1 MLTFG
6 GNPASDD
13 SMEEEVEEELG
24 ALRDDAIGGTPFGTV
39 EPGEICVIIKIMKNK
54 KTPEDDGITNL
65 ALKQ

>member
-1 MLTFG
+1 
-6 GNPASDD
+6 
-13 SMEEEVEEELG
+13 MEEEVEEELG

-54 KTPEDDGITNL
+54 KTPVDDGITNL